1 MGALP
6 IGEMDRPAKRNQAGF
21 LDCLRE
27 SGMRRHTVRNG
38 LDRRLGIK
46 GDDANL
52 DHVTHVR
59 PDHHEAEP
67 VRAQPGR
74 TLEITQRDKS
84 GCGPKPAPAQN
95 AA

>member
-1 MGALP
+1 VGALP

-38 LDRRLGIK
+38 VDRRLGIK

-52 DHVTHVR
+52 DHVQVPAR
-59 PDHHEAEP
+59 LCEAH
-67 VRAQPGR
+67 
-74 TLEITQRDKS
+74 L
-84 GCGPKPAPAQN
+84 
-95 AA
+95 AACFAEMELR